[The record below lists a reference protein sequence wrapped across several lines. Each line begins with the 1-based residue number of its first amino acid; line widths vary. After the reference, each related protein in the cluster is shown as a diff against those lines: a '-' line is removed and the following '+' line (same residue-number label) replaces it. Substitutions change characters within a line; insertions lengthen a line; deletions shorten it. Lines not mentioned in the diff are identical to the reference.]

1 MDKPFVYGMSVEGGN
16 FTDRAKETTRFLK
29 NGSPRSSCRPH
40 DDMTAAREPPTAQDI
55 VFHIS
60 KTVMTKSTNTMLK
73 GIRHALDT
81 GMLMYEMRT
90 LLLVLLLSTTMAAA
104 LAASVDELQARRKA
118 ARFLASKGVGMPKT
132 AKTTRA
138 GVSVNAAVSFG
149 QPEGT
154 PFYVFNGD
162 HGFAI
167 ISGDDRTAP
176 VLGYSTTSTF
186 TWDEA
191 PDNLKSWLRGYA
203 DQITALRNGDAQ
215 SAANI
220 ASPGEG
226 IASKPKIESMTTGK
240 WDQNMPYNRHCPKSP
255 TGGGQTVT
263 GCVATAMAELLYYHW
278 QKTPHLMVKETQA
291 AMPAYDTDTP
301 WPGNRFIHVDG
312 IAQNS
317 KIDWADMLP
326 TYSQGAYTDALA
338 EAVARLM
345 QYCGVSVYMDYASG
359 ASGAN
364 AFHVPNALIKYFGF
378 TMPRAS
384 STTKTSR

>member
-1 MDKPFVYGMSVEGGN
+1 MKKETQIMDKPFVYGMSVEGGN

-40 DDMTAAREPPTAQDI
+40 DDMTATREPPTAQDI

-60 KTVMTKSTNTMLK
+60 KTVMTKSTNTILK

-138 GVSVNAAVSFG
+138 GVSVNAAVPFG

-226 IASKPKIESMTTGK
+226 IASKPKIESMTTAK
-240 WDQNMPYNRHCPKSP
+240 WDQNTPYNRHCPKSP

-278 QKTPHLMVKETQA
+278 QKTPDDGQG
-291 AMPAYDTDTP
+291 DT
-301 WPGNRFIHVDG
+301 GRH
-312 IAQNS
+312 A
-317 KIDWADMLP
+317 
-326 TYSQGAYTDALA
+326 
-338 EAVARLM
+338 
-345 QYCGVSVYMDYASG
+345 GV
-359 ASGAN
+359 
-364 AFHVPNALIKYFGF
+364 
-378 TMPRAS
+378 
-384 STTKTSR
+384 

>member
-29 NGSPRSSCRPH
+29 NDSPRSSCRPH
-40 DDMTAAREPPTAQDI
+40 DDMT
-55 VFHIS
+55 
-60 KTVMTKSTNTMLK
+60 
-73 GIRHALDT
+73 
-81 GMLMYEMRT
+81 
-90 LLLVLLLSTTMAAA
+90 
-104 LAASVDELQARRKA
+104 A

-138 GVSVNAAVSFG
+138 GVSVNAAVPFG

-226 IASKPKIESMTTGK
+226 IASKPKIESMTTAK
-240 WDQNMPYNRHCPKSP
+240 WDQNTPYNRHCPKPP
-255 TGGGQTVT
+255 TGHEQTVT

-278 QKTPHLMVKETQA
+278 QKTP
-291 AMPAYDTDTP
+291 D
-301 WPGNRFIHVDG
+301 DG
-312 IAQNS
+312 
-317 KIDWADMLP
+317 
-326 TYSQGAYTDALA
+326 QGDAGRHA
-338 EAVARLM
+338 
-345 QYCGVSVYMDYASG
+345 GV
-359 ASGAN
+359 
-364 AFHVPNALIKYFGF
+364 
-378 TMPRAS
+378 
-384 STTKTSR
+384 